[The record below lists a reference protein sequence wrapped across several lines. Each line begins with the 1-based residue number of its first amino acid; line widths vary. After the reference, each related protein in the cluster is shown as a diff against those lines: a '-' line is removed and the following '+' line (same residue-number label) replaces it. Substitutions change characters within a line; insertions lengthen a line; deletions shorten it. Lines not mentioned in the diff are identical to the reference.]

1 MELGHLRGVG
11 KVMLKKLNDNNI
23 FSTTELIYHFPKNY
37 IVYEPNEQM
46 AYSGNNV
53 FLTGIVDSRVQ
64 MFKFRGKTYAF
75 SFYLKCETI
84 RIKVSLFTTLYAGIL
99 VKSKNKIG
107 IYGKYSKKGSYF
119 SCKKIFL
126 DDFNFKIE
134 NEYKLKDLA
143 DSSYQRIVDNYFAA
157 KEYFKD
163 SLPEEIINK
172 YKLLDL
178 NTYLYKSHFPQT
190 KNDIVEVLRRRKY
203 EEFFWFSIQFDYI
216 RNKRFKDN
224 KKKRL
229 IDFSLIDDIK
239 NKLPYELSIDQNKA
253 LDDIVSDLKKD
264 YTMNRIIQGD
274 VGCGKTIIAII
285 ISLLFSKANMQI
297 AIMAPTEILAYQHY
311 ESFKKLLMP
320 YGVKVDCL
328 VSSLKQ
334 KDKNEIY
341 TRLIEGRLN
350 VLIGTHALIYDKVK
364 FLKLGLVIID
374 EQHRFGV
381 EQRLKLINK
390 YNNVDSLF
398 LSATPIP
405 RTLGLT
411 MFSDLDISSIKTMP
425 KGRLD
430 IITKIVSADKTEAL
444 MKSIK
449 NHLNMG
455 EQAYVVCP
463 LIEDNEDFDYM
474 DLNSCYDLFK
484 EYFDEKDI
492 AIIHGKM
499 KSDLKDLTINKF
511 KNGGTKILIST
522 TVIEVGINIPNATM
536 MIIMDPERFGL
547 ATLHQLRGRVGR
559 GDKQSYC
566 MLVTKDLENS
576 RLKAMEEYSDGFNI
590 SEIDFKL
597 RGPGDFLGEDQSGFN
612 SLEYVSLENDI
623 NILRC
628 AKEDSRLYFSKFINK
643 EYTNKEFAEK
653 IRNIKVEIDKI
664 N

>member
-1 MELGHLRGVG
+1 MELKMLRGVG
-11 KVMLKKLNDNNI
+11 NVMLKKLNDAGI
-23 FSTTELIYHFPKNY
+23 FTTNDLIYHFPKNY
-37 IVYEPNEQM
+37 IVYEPNEEK
-46 AYSGNNV
+46 AFSGEKV
-53 FLTGIVDSRVQ
+53 FLRGVVDSRVQ

-75 SFYLKCETI
+75 SFYLKCENI
-84 RIKVSLFTTLYAGIL
+84 RVKVSLFTTLYAGVL
-99 VKSKNKIG
+99 VKSNKIIG
-107 IYGKYSKKGSYF
+107 IYGKYSKKNYF

-126 DDFNFKIE
+126 DDFNFNIE
-134 NEYKLKDLA
+134 NEYNFKDIN
-143 DSSYQRIVDNYFAA
+143 DSSYKKLLENYFAS
-157 KEYFKD
+157 KEKFND
-163 SLPEEIINK
+163 SLPEEIIKK

-178 NTYLYKSHFPQT
+178 NTYLYKSHFPEN
-190 KNDIVEVLRRRKY
+190 KDDILEVLRRRKY

-216 RNKRFKDN
+216 RNKRFKYN
-224 KKKRL
+224 KKERF

-239 NKLPYELSIDQNKA
+239 KKLPYELSIDQNKT
-253 LDDIVSDLKKD
+253 LDDIVSDLNKD

-274 VGCGKTIIAII
+274 VGSGKTIIAII
-285 ISLLFSKANMQI
+285 ASLLFSKANMQV
-297 AIMAPTEILAYQHY
+297 AIMAPTEILAMQHY
-311 ESFKKLLMP
+311 NSFKSLLMP
-320 YGVKVDCL
+320 YGIRVDCL
-328 VSSLKQ
+328 ISSLKQ

-341 TRLIEGRLN
+341 TRLIEGRTN

-381 EQRLKLINK
+381 DQRLKLINK

-430 IITKIVSADKTEAL
+430 IITKIVSQDKIGLL

-449 NHLNMG
+449 NHLDSG

-463 LIEDNEDFDYM
+463 LINDNEDFDYM
-474 DLNSCYDLFK
+474 DISSCYDLFK
-484 EYFDEKDI
+484 EYFNENQI
-492 AIIHGKM
+492 GTIHGKM
-499 KSDLKDLTINKF
+499 KSSDKDLTITRF
-511 KNGGTKILIST
+511 KNGEIKILIST

-547 ATLHQLRGRVGR
+547 STLHQLRGRVGR
-559 GDKQSYC
+559 GNLQSYC
-566 MLVTKDLENS
+566 MLVTRDLLNP

-597 RGPGDFLGEDQSGFN
+597 RGPGDFLGEEQSGFN

-623 NILRC
+623 NILKC
-628 AKEDSRLYFSKFINK
+628 AKSDSRLYFNKFVNKEYINK
-643 EYTNKEFAEK
+643 EFENK
-653 IRNIKVEIDKI
+653 IRSIKVEIDKI